1 MIFNKKSDVKNHLS
15 TGSNGIVVPFQPVIQ
30 PDDVPSPIVK
40 SIAPVGSVNKSGN
53 PEGTPVIEGS
63 GR

>member
-1 MIFNKKSDVKNHLS
+1 MIFNKNSAVKNHLS
-15 TGSNGIVVPFQPVIQ
+15 TGSHGIVVAFRPG
-30 PDDVPSPIVK
+30 DVPSPIVK